1 MLALALLEAELGRWI
16 EAGRRPQL
24 WWRDDDAQRV
34 TPALW
39 RLLDIAQKVG
49 APVALA
55 VVPQGLDRKL
65 PVYLRDHRKVTVMQ
79 HGVDHDNAGL
89 PTAPCQFAPDQSA
102 WAVAEAIRASGEA
115 LKAFD
120 RYAPVYV
127 PPWNRLQPNVV
138 AALQTLEIHGVSA
151 FGGPRSTEPLIQV
164 DVHLDLMRWG
174 PSPRFLGRDKFLDRL
189 RRLLRERR
197 RLQQWSEPVG
207 ILTHHLQHDE
217 AAWAFLDSL
226 LSWEPLAQA
235 AVWRRPEH
243 LFGIDLSLKRK
254 PALVLA

>member
-1 MLALALLEAELGRWI
+1 MLAFTLLESELRRWV

-39 RLLDIAQKVG
+39 RLLDLAQKVG

-55 VVPQGLDRKL
+55 VAPQGLDPKL

-79 HGVDHDNAGL
+79 HGVEQDDMGRPASAQAL
-89 PTAPCQFAPDQSA
+89 TA
-102 WAVAEAIRASGEA
+102 AIRASDAA

-127 PPWNRLQPNVV
+127 ASGADLQPEVV
-138 AALQTLEIHGVSA
+138 EALQASNISCASA
-151 FGGPRSTEPLIQV
+151 FGAPRSTEGLIRI

-174 PSPRFLGRDKFLDRL
+174 PTPRFVGRDPFLDRL
-189 RRLLRERR
+189 RRRLREQR

-226 LSWEPLAQA
+226 LTWEPLAQA

-243 LFGIDLSLKRK
+243 LFGIDLSCKRA